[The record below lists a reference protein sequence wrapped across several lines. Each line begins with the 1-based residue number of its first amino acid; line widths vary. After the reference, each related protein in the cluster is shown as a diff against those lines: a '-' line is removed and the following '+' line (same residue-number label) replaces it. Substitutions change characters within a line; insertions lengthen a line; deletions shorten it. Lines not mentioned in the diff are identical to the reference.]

1 MPAAAA
7 KVTPWLTCP
16 GPSFVS
22 RRPADNQH
30 SLQQQSTRLR
40 GDAQQAALLPGA
52 NARPRG
58 GGGGDSGSALG
69 TLLPVA
75 EVSALITAVP
85 LVLPTAASAS
95 SVLAALVPHSLQQHQ
110 AWQTVCWGS
119 TAVGAASLLVT
130 LVCTSRF
137 LVS

>member
-1 MPAAAA
+1 MPPPTHA
-7 KVTPWLTCP
+7 PQ
-16 GPSFVS
+16 GS
-22 RRPADNQH
+22 
-30 SLQQQSTRLR
+30 
-40 GDAQQAALLPGA
+40 
-52 NARPRG
+52 
-58 GGGGDSGSALG
+58 GGGDAGSSPLG

-75 EVSALITAVP
+75 EVCALITAVP

-95 SVLAALVPHSLQQHQ
+95 SVLAALATHSMQQHQ